1 MTQATL
7 NRNINKMTE
16 ELKQLFAKTSR
27 KMLELEV
34 LMSEAEIK
42 KGHFTVYK
50 NVDEM
55 FKKLKIKLN

>member
-1 MTQATL
+1 
-7 NRNINKMTE
+7 MTE